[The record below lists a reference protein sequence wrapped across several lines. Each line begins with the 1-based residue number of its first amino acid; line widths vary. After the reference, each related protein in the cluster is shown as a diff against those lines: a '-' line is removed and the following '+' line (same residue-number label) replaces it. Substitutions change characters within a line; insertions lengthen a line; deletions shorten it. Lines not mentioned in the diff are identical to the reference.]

1 MKEESDPAYLNQR
14 HDPNSLRPNTANQDL
29 AFELT
34 PVSINEGDLKKY
46 LQRTASLVYDDLLD
60 TQMDTNLAD
69 NRPPNNNQVNANN
82 PPCSLTTSSSTRSE
96 QGNSKSDTIEQPVN
110 GKRCGQDPIS
120 PHPKQ
125 AKRDKPTVET
135 QLPNTP
141 PVPVITHKHT
151 PIARGNMDPRPF
163 PYFVYNYEVVI
174 YTMKTLQWDAHC
186 PYKITAPRTLSVNAY
201 NAPTDEFLMERV
213 LPGQGINDKIRAL
226 YRKALA
232 DFNRVHKSTEQY
244 CAETVTKPKVY
255 TSIFK
260 DVNGV
265 EVNPTQF
272 KQIHRALDWQLVDKI
287 GDYIKILRARPI
299 PRNGDNQTHAV
310 NMEYQPN
317 NVYSYEETRSMLW
330 QHAHIKVKAS
340 RYWDDRFVRQL
351 PKAVFYS
358 LNDYCPGMPFNIASE
373 CESIGL
379 DPFRASEL
387 QILREAN
394 GSEPT
399 VYDTEKTVKEMV
411 NNQTLVDK
419 DTHTVEMY
427 VEGCLNP
434 LINKYWL
441 LDKTWPFELPRLM
454 IRLHAVRL
462 KDLRTVLQ
470 EYTKG
475 NNQTT
480 LEYDSSAYDSARS
493 YSQNTEQSRPGPNS
507 GGLGG
512 SRR

>member
-1 MKEESDPAYLNQR
+1 
-14 HDPNSLRPNTANQDL
+14 
-29 AFELT
+29 
-34 PVSINEGDLKKY
+34 
-46 LQRTASLVYDDLLD
+46 
-60 TQMDTNLAD
+60 
-69 NRPPNNNQVNANN
+69 
-82 PPCSLTTSSSTRSE
+82 
-96 QGNSKSDTIEQPVN
+96 VN

-186 PYKITAPRTLSVNAY
+186 PYKIIPPKTLSVNAY
-201 NAPTDEFLMERV
+201 NAPTDEFLMERI

-260 DVNGV
+260 DVNGA
-265 EVNPTQF
+265 EVNPSQYR
-272 KQIHRALDWQLVDKI
+272 QIYRALNWQLVDQI
-287 GDYIKILRARPI
+287 GDYIKILRGRPI
-299 PRNGDNQTHAV
+299 PRNGDNQAHTV

-411 NNQTLVDK
+411 NNQTLIDK

-470 EYTKG
+470 EYIKG

-480 LEYDSSAYDSARS
+480 LEYDNSAYNSARS

-507 GGLGG
+507 NGPGG

>member
-1 MKEESDPAYLNQR
+1 
-14 HDPNSLRPNTANQDL
+14 
-29 AFELT
+29 
-34 PVSINEGDLKKY
+34 
-46 LQRTASLVYDDLLD
+46 
-60 TQMDTNLAD
+60 
-69 NRPPNNNQVNANN
+69 
-82 PPCSLTTSSSTRSE
+82 
-96 QGNSKSDTIEQPVN
+96 
-110 GKRCGQDPIS
+110 
-120 PHPKQ
+120 
-125 AKRDKPTVET
+125 
-135 QLPNTP
+135 
-141 PVPVITHKHT
+141 
-151 PIARGNMDPRPF
+151 MDPRPF

-186 PYKITAPRTLSVNAY
+186 PYKITTPRTVQNQ
-201 NAPTDEFLMERV
+201 NTTDEFDEFLMERIS
-213 LPGQGINDKIRAL
+213 PGLDINDKIRVL
-226 YRKALA
+226 YKKALA

-260 DVNGV
+260 DVNGA
-265 EVNPTQF
+265 EVNPSQYR
-272 KQIHRALDWQLVDKI
+272 QIYRALNWQLVDQI
-287 GDYIKILRARPI
+287 GDYIKILRGRPI
-299 PRNGDNQTHAV
+299 PRNGDNQTHTV

-340 RYWDDRFVRQL
+340 RYWDDRFVREL

-379 DPFRASEL
+379 DPFRTGIEL
-387 QILREAN
+387 QILREAS
-394 GSEPT
+394 GTEST
-399 VYDTEKTVKEMV
+399 VYDTEKTVNEMV
-411 NNQTLVDK
+411 NNNTLM
-419 DTHTVEMY
+419 DTNNHTVEMY

-475 NNQTT
+475 NKQTT
-480 LEYDSSAYDSARS
+480 LEYDNSTYNSARS

-507 GGLGG
+507 NGPGG